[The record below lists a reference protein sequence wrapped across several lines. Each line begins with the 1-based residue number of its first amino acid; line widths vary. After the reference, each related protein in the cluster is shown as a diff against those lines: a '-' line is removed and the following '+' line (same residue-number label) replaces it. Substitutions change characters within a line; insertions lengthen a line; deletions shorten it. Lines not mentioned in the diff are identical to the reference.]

1 MAKEKYLKNCG
12 GIKPLPLEPMRE
24 DDKDPSKPII
34 VDVNDFSTEEI
45 DKLFETVPPGAVF
58 TGTGYNP
65 EKEKE
70 IMAKRKMIDDRQMA
84 EFIERNWEEY
94 QKAQAEKKETTLKRV
109 RSSKGFTQKSLSE
122 ATGISLRTI
131 QHWECG
137 NSDFNQ
143 AAAMTVYKVS
153 RVLGVEMIDLMDI
166 PEELK

>member
-1 MAKEKYLKNCG
+1 MAEQ
-12 GIKPLPLEPMRE
+12 
-24 DDKDPSKPII
+24 
-34 VDVNDFSTEEI
+34 
-45 DKLFETVPPGAVF
+45 
-58 TGTGYNP
+58 
-65 EKEKE
+65 
-70 IMAKRKMIDDRQMA
+70 KMIDDRQMA
-84 EFIERNWEEY
+84 EFIDRNWEEY
-94 QKAQAEKKETTLKRV
+94 QKAHPEKKETTLKRV